1 MGHGAGRPKQVCLSR
16 GTVVLP
22 SYERGLANRQ
32 ASPYITPVGI
42 ELDIQPDPW
51 VEDLIKASPIASV
64 ISNPRMPDNP
74 IVACN
79 QAFLDLTEYG
89 AEEVLGRNCRFLS
102 GPATEPWLSEVI
114 REGVREKKPVLVEI
128 LNYKK
133 SGTPFRNAVLVA
145 PIFDEEDELSY
156 FLGSQVELP
165 TDASGP
171 SNVRRAR
178 AAAKIRELSP
188 RQLEVLQLVA
198 GGLRN
203 KQIAWE
209 LGLSEKTVKMHRGI
223 AMEKLGVQ
231 TSADMIRLAVEAGI

>member
-1 MGHGAGRPKQVCLSR
+1 MGSALH
-16 GTVVLP
+16 
-22 SYERGLANRQ
+22 
-32 ASPYITPVGI
+32 
-42 ELDIQPDPW
+42 IQPDPW

-64 ISNPRMPDNP
+64 ISNPRLEDNP

-79 QAFLDLTEYG
+79 QAFVDLTGYG
-89 AEEVLGRNCRFLS
+89 PEEILGRNCRFLS
-102 GPATEPWLSEVI
+102 GPQTEPWLSDAI
-114 REGVREKKPVLVEI
+114 RQGVRDKKPVMVEI

-133 SGTPFRNAVLVA
+133 DGTPFRNAVLVA
-145 PIFDEEDELSY
+145 PIFDEKEELTY

-165 TDASGP
+165 EDASGP

-178 AAAKIRELSP
+178 AAAKVRELSP

-198 GGLRN
+198 SGLRN